1 MEKMILLF
9 DNGCKLC
16 ISSVKFVTKGDPQQ
30 KIKQIQLQSPEGQ
43 IIIAAHP
50 QLQNINSIV
59 FIIDQ
64 QLLIESDAIIQLA
77 KQLSFPYYLMAAG
90 VIVPKKWRDGI
101 YRWIA
106 KNRYQWFGEIEN
118 DIN

>member
-30 KIKQIQLQSPEGQ
+30 KIKQIPLQSPEGQ
-43 IIIAAHP
+43 KIIAAHP
-50 QLQNINSIV
+50 QLQDINSIV
-59 FIIDQ
+59 LIVDQ
-64 QLLIESDAIIQLA
+64 ELLIESDAIIQLA

-90 VIVPKKWRDGI
+90 AIVPKKWRDRI

-106 KNRYQWFGEIEN
+106 KNRYQWFGKIESRN
-118 DIN
+118 N